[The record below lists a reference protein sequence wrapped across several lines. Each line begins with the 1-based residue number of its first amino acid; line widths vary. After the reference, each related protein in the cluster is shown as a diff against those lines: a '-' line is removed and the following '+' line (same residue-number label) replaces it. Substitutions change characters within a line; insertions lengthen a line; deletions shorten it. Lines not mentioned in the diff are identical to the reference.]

1 MGEAVLS
8 AVVEGVVSKATSVA
22 IQHINLGWGFEE
34 ELEKLGYSLPIIRAL
49 LQDAEERQRNDKS
62 VKLWLDKLRDVAYEA
77 DDVLDEFTYE
87 ILRRKV
93 EIRDQIRRKVL
104 YFFSPSNPILF
115 RLKMDKKIKDIHKS
129 VDGLN
134 KLADQLGLQQ
144 RAIDV
149 TPVLGASNEET
160 VSFLDDSK
168 IVGRK
173 ADVSKVVD
181 LLINPSDG
189 QIISVIPIVGMAGLG
204 KTTLAKL
211 VYNDVEVE
219 RHFDVK
225 FWVCVSDNFDV
236 KRILRHM
243 LEHLTDENTTS
254 FENKNS
260 ILEKFKKKL
269 EGKKY
274 LLVLDDL
281 WSAEKWEDLRLCLL
295 GVNRNKGNKV
305 IVTTRNELVALKVQ
319 TLVDQWHHPEG
330 LTHDECWSIIKEKAF
345 KSSATSQ
352 ELESIGKEIAKK
364 CKGVPLVAKVIG
376 GTMRNE
382 MGQEAWLNIHRSDV
396 WGSVEDALRLSFD
409 RLSSPLKR
417 CFAYCAIFPKDFR
430 IEKEQL
436 IQLWMA
442 EGFLQP
448 LHGSSMSMMDIGNKH
463 FNDLLSNSLF
473 QDVEK
478 DACGNIITCKMHDMV
493 HDFAMSVSKF
503 DILILEAGSSG
514 RTDICNVRHLNVI
527 DYRESLPTV
536 LTSAAPKLHSLF
548 SKIDVFQKRSST
560 FKSLRVLNFYG
571 ANHVYELPAS
581 LGKLKH
587 LRYFDIS
594 KSRINTLPRS
604 ITKLYNLQT
613 LRFMRCWSLTLPD
626 GLRNLISLR
635 HIHFDHETLQPVEI
649 GHLTSLQT
657 LTMFIVGLEKGRLI
671 EELKCLDELC
681 GELKICKLERVRD
694 KEEAMRANLLHK
706 TKLCKLI
713 FEWSS
718 AKDSYGN
725 TEEVLE
731 GLRPH
736 SNLHSLIIRNY
747 AGENFPSW
755 IVRSVAG
762 SSTLFLLNNLMEL
775 ELIECRRCK
784 SLPTLGHLPSLKI
797 LKLKKLK
804 SVKCITSE
812 FYYNNSSHGKGAAIT
827 LFPALEKFTLD
838 HMTKLEE
845 WAIADSA
852 TTTAFPCLEEL
863 NILWCPVLKSVPIT
877 RHPSSLRKLHIE
889 WCEELSNIA
898 EELSA
903 SKCLKELIIEGCS
916 ELSSIPDLEGFSS
929 LVNLELV
936 HCDKLESLPL
946 MGRCSTLQKFHIE
959 ECRKLIDIRDGLSC
973 STRLK
978 RCEKLNKIGD
988 ALSKSPCLESLVIED
1003 CGYLSS
1009 VPRLDGLFSL
1019 KELIV
1024 CHCPQ
1029 LTNFQI
1035 TGEFSSLGELHIE
1048 NCRELNCIGDG
1059 LSTSTRLQKK
1069 SGEIAFSG
1077 LLKHHVVSKI
1087 EVHSRGHPWQFDP
1100 LERLRIGG
1108 FSEELEEFP
1117 GLSSVQHLQAS
1128 LEYLHLIGWEKLK
1141 SLPPQLQCLT
1151 ALKKLRI
1158 ERFHE
1163 MEALP
1168 EWFGNLSLLRRLK
1181 LISCHNLMHLPSLKV
1196 MQSLTLKKLQCSD
1209 CPRLKERCA
1218 KDSGPEWSKISH
1230 IPRTFIDALCA
1241 NMPILLGI
1249 CLLDWCNY
1257 CPCLKLEM
1265 LTAFCA
1271 NMLIGSVSDIG

>member
-1 MGEAVLS
+1 
-8 AVVEGVVSKATSVA
+8 
-22 IQHINLGWGFEE
+22 
-34 ELEKLGYSLPIIRAL
+34 
-49 LQDAEERQRNDKS
+49 
-62 VKLWLDKLRDVAYEA
+62 
-77 DDVLDEFTYE
+77 
-87 ILRRKV
+87 
-93 EIRDQIRRKVL
+93 
-104 YFFSPSNPILF
+104 
-115 RLKMDKKIKDIHKS
+115 MDKKIKDIHKS
-129 VDGLN
+129 LDGLN

-149 TPVLGASNEET
+149 TSVLGASNEET

-173 ADVSKVVD
+173 DDVSKVVD

-936 HCDKLESLPL
+936 HCDKLESVPL

-978 RCEKLNKIGD
+978 RLFIKSCPNLSSVPDLEAFSSLESLEVFCCDKLERLPIMGRCSSLQTFHIGRCEKLNKIGD
-988 ALSKSPCLESLVIED
+988 ALSNSPCLESLVIED

-1024 CHCPQ
+1024 CHCPR

-1035 TGEFSSLGELHIE
+1035 TGEFSSLGELRIE
-1048 NCRELNCIGDG
+1048 NCRELSCIGDG
-1059 LSTSTRLQKK
+1059 LSTSTRLQKLSIRLCPK
-1069 SGEIAFSG
+1069 LSSIQPIDGLSSLRGLDFTESGQDLTCVLPSLLQFNNCLRELTISGFSNLISIPENLG
-1077 LLKHHVVSKI
+1077 KL
-1087 EVHSRGHPWQFDP
+1087 HSLVYLNITSCPKLRCIPEDILGYLTH

-1230 IPRTFIDALCA
+1230 IPRTFIDGNKFNVKATNSRLSM
-1241 NMPILLGI
+1241 NF
-1249 CLLDWCNY
+1249 Y
-1257 CPCLKLEM
+1257 Q
-1265 LTAFCA
+1265 
-1271 NMLIGSVSDIG
+1271 

>member
-49 LQDAEERQRNDKS
+49 LQDAEERQRNDKP

-129 VDGLN
+129 LDGLN

-173 ADVSKVVD
+173 DDVSK
-181 LLINPSDG
+181 
-189 QIISVIPIVGMAGLG
+189 
-204 KTTLAKL
+204 
-211 VYNDVEVE
+211 
-219 RHFDVK
+219 
-225 FWVCVSDNFDV
+225 
-236 KRILRHM
+236 
-243 LEHLTDENTTS
+243 
-254 FENKNS
+254 
-260 ILEKFKKKL
+260 
-269 EGKKY
+269 
-274 LLVLDDL
+274 
-281 WSAEKWEDLRLCLL
+281 
-295 GVNRNKGNKV
+295 
-305 IVTTRNELVALKVQ
+305 
-319 TLVDQWHHPEG
+319 
-330 LTHDECWSIIKEKAF
+330 
-345 KSSATSQ
+345 
-352 ELESIGKEIAKK
+352 
-364 CKGVPLVAKVIG
+364 
-376 GTMRNE
+376 
-382 MGQEAWLNIHRSDV
+382 
-396 WGSVEDALRLSFD
+396 
-409 RLSSPLKR
+409 
-417 CFAYCAIFPKDFR
+417 
-430 IEKEQL
+430 
-436 IQLWMA
+436 
-442 EGFLQP
+442 
-448 LHGSSMSMMDIGNKH
+448 
-463 FNDLLSNSLF
+463 
-473 QDVEK
+473 
-478 DACGNIITCKMHDMV
+478 
-493 HDFAMSVSKF
+493 
-503 DILILEAGSSG
+503 AGSSG
-514 RTDICNVRHLNVI
+514 RTEICNVRHLNVI

-548 SKIDVFQKRSST
+548 SKIDVFQK
-560 FKSLRVLNFYG
+560 
-571 ANHVYELPAS
+571 
-581 LGKLKH
+581 
-587 LRYFDIS
+587 
-594 KSRINTLPRS
+594 
-604 ITKLYNLQT
+604 
-613 LRFMRCWSLTLPD
+613 RFMRCWSLTLPD

-936 HCDKLESLPL
+936 HCDKLESVPL

-978 RCEKLNKIGD
+978 RLFIKSCPNLSSVPDLEAFSSLESLEVFCCDKLERLPIMGRCSSLQTFHIGRCEKLNKIGD
-988 ALSKSPCLESLVIED
+988 ALSNSPCLESLVIED

-1035 TGEFSSLGELHIE
+1035 TGEFSSLGELRIE
-1048 NCRELNCIGDG
+1048 NCRELSCIGDG
-1059 LSTSTRLQKK
+1059 LSTSTRLQKLSIRLCPK
-1069 SGEIAFSG
+1069 LSSIQPIDGLSSLRGLDFTESGQDLTCVLPSLLQFNNCLRELTISGFSNLTSIPENLG
-1077 LLKHHVVSKI
+1077 KL
-1087 EVHSRGHPWQFDP
+1087 HSLVYLNITWCPKLRCIPEDILGYLTH

-1158 ERFHE
+1158 ERY
-1163 MEALP
+1163 LSP
-1168 EWFGNLSLLRRLK
+1168 GLVQLLSLLEVG
-1181 LISCHNLMHLPSLKV
+1181 NA
-1196 MQSLTLKKLQCSD
+1196 D
-1209 CPRLKERCA
+1209 CVLRKHVNW
-1218 KDSGPEWSKISH
+1218 K
-1230 IPRTFIDALCA
+1230 
-1241 NMPILLGI
+1241 
-1249 CLLDWCNY
+1249 CL
-1257 CPCLKLEM
+1257 
-1265 LTAFCA
+1265 
-1271 NMLIGSVSDIG
+1271 

>member
-1 MGEAVLS
+1 
-8 AVVEGVVSKATSVA
+8 
-22 IQHINLGWGFEE
+22 
-34 ELEKLGYSLPIIRAL
+34 
-49 LQDAEERQRNDKS
+49 
-62 VKLWLDKLRDVAYEA
+62 
-77 DDVLDEFTYE
+77 
-87 ILRRKV
+87 
-93 EIRDQIRRKVL
+93 
-104 YFFSPSNPILF
+104 
-115 RLKMDKKIKDIHKS
+115 
-129 VDGLN
+129 
-134 KLADQLGLQQ
+134 
-144 RAIDV
+144 
-149 TPVLGASNEET
+149 
-160 VSFLDDSK
+160 
-168 IVGRK
+168 
-173 ADVSKVVD
+173 
-181 LLINPSDG
+181 
-189 QIISVIPIVGMAGLG
+189 
-204 KTTLAKL
+204 
-211 VYNDVEVE
+211 
-219 RHFDVK
+219 
-225 FWVCVSDNFDV
+225 
-236 KRILRHM
+236 
-243 LEHLTDENTTS
+243 
-254 FENKNS
+254 
-260 ILEKFKKKL
+260 
-269 EGKKY
+269 
-274 LLVLDDL
+274 
-281 WSAEKWEDLRLCLL
+281 
-295 GVNRNKGNKV
+295 
-305 IVTTRNELVALKVQ
+305 
-319 TLVDQWHHPEG
+319 
-330 LTHDECWSIIKEKAF
+330 
-345 KSSATSQ
+345 
-352 ELESIGKEIAKK
+352 
-364 CKGVPLVAKVIG
+364 
-376 GTMRNE
+376 
-382 MGQEAWLNIHRSDV
+382 
-396 WGSVEDALRLSFD
+396 
-409 RLSSPLKR
+409 
-417 CFAYCAIFPKDFR
+417 
-430 IEKEQL
+430 
-436 IQLWMA
+436 
-442 EGFLQP
+442 
-448 LHGSSMSMMDIGNKH
+448 
-463 FNDLLSNSLF
+463 
-473 QDVEK
+473 
-478 DACGNIITCKMHDMV
+478 
-493 HDFAMSVSKF
+493 
-503 DILILEAGSSG
+503 
-514 RTDICNVRHLNVI
+514 
-527 DYRESLPTV
+527 
-536 LTSAAPKLHSLF
+536 
-548 SKIDVFQKRSST
+548 
-560 FKSLRVLNFYG
+560 
-571 ANHVYELPAS
+571 
-581 LGKLKH
+581 
-587 LRYFDIS
+587 
-594 KSRINTLPRS
+594 
-604 ITKLYNLQT
+604 
-613 LRFMRCWSLTLPD
+613 MRCWSLTLPD

-671 EELKCLDELC
+671 DELKCLDELC

-936 HCDKLESLPL
+936 HCDKLESVPL

-988 ALSKSPCLESLVIED
+988 ALSNSPCLESLVIED

-1048 NCRELNCIGDG
+1048 NCRELSCIGDG
-1059 LSTSTRLQKK
+1059 LSTSTRLQKLSIRLCPK
-1069 SGEIAFSG
+1069 LSSIQPIDGLSSLKGLDFTESGQGLTCLLPSLLQFNNCLRELTISGFSNLISIPENLG
-1077 LLKHHVVSKI
+1077 KL
-1087 EVHSRGHPWQFDP
+1087 HSLVYLNITWCPKLRCIPEDILGNLTH

-1128 LEYLHLIGWEKLK
+1128 LEYLHLIGWKKLK

-1168 EWFGNLSLLRRLK
+1168 EWYLSPGLVQLLSLLEVG
-1181 LISCHNLMHLPSLKV
+1181 NA
-1196 MQSLTLKKLQCSD
+1196 D
-1209 CPRLKERCA
+1209 CVLRKHVNW
-1218 KDSGPEWSKISH
+1218 K
-1230 IPRTFIDALCA
+1230 
-1241 NMPILLGI
+1241 
-1249 CLLDWCNY
+1249 CL
-1257 CPCLKLEM
+1257 
-1265 LTAFCA
+1265 
-1271 NMLIGSVSDIG
+1271 